1 MSEALAVKTL
11 LALQRASQA
20 LARTDLDEPTVLH
33 ILQQQARQFLPPARI
48 HILLFREDQSQL
60 FAWDEHG
67 EALPPTWYDSPAA
80 HSIMGWLKETCEAL
94 LVRDFLSEWESL
106 PAHPSYDSPQ
116 PPRSAIFVPLL
127 IANQALGAFSAQ
139 SHQPHA
145 FSEEHLLLLRILANQ
160 AAAILGAGRLLSSA
174 RQRANQLQ
182 TLAQV
187 TRSVVSILDLDR
199 LFAHV
204 VDIIAEAFGYYHVQ
218 IFVLDPNTKRLVFK
232 ASSDRTTHAL
242 WRRKGRSELLGEG
255 IIGWVAIHGRLRN
268 VPDVSKDALYIPD
281 DPRLL
286 PNTRS
291 EIAVALKLEEEV
303 LGVLDVQSDRV
314 NAFSKED
321 EFILVALAD
330 AVALSIANARLYQAQ
345 RQEAMVNRIL
355 LEVARALVSAH
366 ELEALLQ
373 EVSRLTVELGD
384 VQRAIVMLWQ
394 EKEEAFYVAAS
405 YARSP
410 EFPLPPKS
418 LLLSPHDHPLLQRLC
433 TQKQVVFASS
443 ASTKDGLSPDASRL
457 FSFHA
462 VAGAPMM
469 AHDRLI
475 GALFV
480 DDADVERL
488 QRPRLPDILAGIA
501 NQTAVA
507 VERARL
513 REAEIE
519 QQRLLAELQVA
530 REIQV
535 GFLPENLPKL
545 PGYEFAARW
554 EPAREI
560 GGDFY
565 DFISFENDR
574 LGMVVADVADKGVPA
589 ALYMALSRTTMRLVA
604 AANPA
609 PAQVLQRVNQAI
621 LDTTYSDLFV
631 TMFYLVIDAK
641 THLLS
646 YASGGH
652 GLALLAR
659 GGVLMPLRS
668 KGMPLGIL
676 PRIRIEQK
684 WLRLEPGDYVILY
697 TDGVTDA
704 VNEALEAYGRDRFYA
719 RIRELWGLSAADM
732 AAGIHEDVRRW
743 KGQAPRYDDFTLV
756 IARRISLH
764 PDGA

>member
-1 MSEALAVKTL
+1 MSDDPVIESL
-11 LALQRASQA
+11 LILQRASQA
-20 LARTDLDEPTVLH
+20 LARTDLDEPAVLH
-33 ILQQQARQFLPPARI
+33 ILQQQARQLLPPARI
-48 HILLFREDQSQL
+48 HILIFREGQSQL

-67 EALPPTWYDSPAA
+67 EALPPAWYDSPAA
-80 HSIMGWLKETCEAL
+80 HSIMGWLKETREAL
-94 LVRDFLSEWESL
+94 LVRDFLSEWEKL
-106 PAHPSYDSPQ
+106 PARPSYQNPQ

-127 IANQALGAFSAQ
+127 VANQALGAISAQ
-139 SHQPHA
+139 SDQPNA
-145 FSEEHLLLLRILANQ
+145 FNDHHLILLRILANQ
-160 AAAILGAGRLLSSA
+160 AAAILGAGRLLASA

-218 IFVLDPNTKRLVFK
+218 IFVLDPATKRLVFK

-242 WRRKGRSELLGEG
+242 WRQKGRSELLGEG

-286 PNTRS
+286 PDTRS

-330 AVALSIANARLYQAQ
+330 AVALSIANARLYEAQ

-355 LEVARALVSAH
+355 LEVARSLVRVR
-366 ELEALLQ
+366 ELDALLQ
-373 EVSRLTVELGD
+373 EVTRLTVELGE
-384 VQRAIVMLWQ
+384 VQRAIVMLWR
-394 EKEEAFYVAAS
+394 ENERAFYVAAGH
-405 YARSP
+405 ARSP
-410 EFPLPPKS
+410 ELSLPPPN
-418 LLLSPHDHPLLQRLC
+418 LLLSPEDHPLLQRLC
-433 TQKQVVFASS
+433 AQQQVVFAS
-443 ASTKDGLSPDASRL
+443 AAQEHDALPSTAAQGWSME
-457 FSFHA
+457 A
-462 VAGAPMM
+462 VAGAPMI

-488 QRPRLPDILAGIA
+488 QRPRLADILAGIA

-535 GFLPENLPKL
+535 GFLPDHLPKL

-565 DFISFENDR
+565 DFISFEHDR

-641 THLLS
+641 THMLS

-659 GGVLMPLRS
+659 EGALMPLRS

-704 VNEALEAYGRDRFYA
+704 VNEAMEAYGRDRFYA

-732 AAGIHEDVRRW
+732 AAAIHEDVRRW

-756 IARRISLH
+756 IARRISPH

>member
-1 MSEALAVKTL
+1 MSDDPVIETL
-11 LALQRASQA
+11 RILQRASQA
-20 LARTDLDEPTVLH
+20 LARTDLDEPAVLH
-33 ILQQQARQFLPPARI
+33 ILQQQARQLLPPARI
-48 HILLFREDQSQL
+48 HILLFREGQSQL

-67 EALPPTWYDSPAA
+67 EALPPAWYDSPAA
-80 HSIMGWLKETCEAL
+80 HSIMGWLKETREAL
-94 LVRDFLSEWESL
+94 LVRDFLSEWEKL
-106 PAHPSYDSPQ
+106 PARPSYQNPQ

-127 IANQALGAFSAQ
+127 VANQALGAISAQ
-139 SHQPHA
+139 SDQPNA
-145 FSEEHLLLLRILANQ
+145 FNDHHLILLRILANQ
-160 AAAILGAGRLLSSA
+160 AAAILGAGRLLASA

-218 IFVLDPNTKRLVFK
+218 IFVLDPATKRLVFK

-242 WRRKGRSELLGEG
+242 WRQKGRSELLGEG
-255 IIGWVAIHGRLRN
+255 IIGWVATHGRLRN
-268 VPDVSKDALYIPD
+268 VPDVSQDALYIPD

-286 PNTRS
+286 PDTRS
-291 EIAVALKLEEEV
+291 EIAVALKLEDDV

-330 AVALSIANARLYQAQ
+330 AVALSIANARLYEAQ

-355 LEVARALVSAH
+355 LEVARSLVRVR
-366 ELEALLQ
+366 ELDALLQ
-373 EVSRLTVELGD
+373 EVTRLTVELGE
-384 VQRAIVMLWQ
+384 VQRAIVMLWR
-394 EKEEAFYVAAS
+394 ENERAFYVAAGH
-405 YARSP
+405 ARSP
-410 EFPLPPKS
+410 ELSLPPPN
-418 LLLSPHDHPLLQRLC
+418 LLLSPEDHPLLQRLC
-433 TQKQVVFASS
+433 AQQQVVFASAAQEHDALPS
-443 ASTKDGLSPDASRL
+443 STAQMWSLA
-457 FSFHA
+457 A
-462 VAGAPMM
+462 VAGAPMI

-488 QRPRLPDILAGIA
+488 QRPRLADILAGIA

-519 QQRLLAELQVA
+519 QQRLLAELHVA
-530 REIQV
+530 REIQI
-535 GFLPENLPKL
+535 GFLPDQLPTL

-565 DFISFENDR
+565 DFISFEPGR

-604 AANPA
+604 ATTPS
-609 PAQVLQRVNQAI
+609 PAQALQRVNQAI

-631 TMFYLVIDAK
+631 TMFYLVLDANA
-641 THLLS
+641 HAIS

-652 GLALLAR
+652 GLVLLAR
-659 GGVLMPLRS
+659 QRELMPLRA

-676 PRIRIEQK
+676 PDIQIEQK
-684 WLRLEPGDYVILY
+684 RLQLEPGDYVILY

-704 VNEALEAYGRDRFYA
+704 VNEAMEAYGRERFYA
-719 RIRELWGLSAADM
+719 RIRALWGLSAADM
-732 AAGIHEDVRRW
+732 AEAIHEDVRRW

-756 IARRISLH
+756 IARRISPH